1 MINLGM
7 TVHYQDG
14 REQAVSARPVT
25 QVAFERKF
33 SRGFASAFSSIE
45 SVQLEWVYFL
55 AWHAARTGLEFDDWL
70 ETVSEIDMGVA
81 EPVDPTGPGIS
92 AG

>member
-7 TVHYQDG
+7 TVHYEDG
-14 REQAVSARPVT
+14 RTQQVVARPVT

-33 SRGFASAFSSIE
+33 SKGFASAFSSME
-45 SVQLEWVYFL
+45 TVQLEWVYFL
-55 AWHAARTGLEFDDWL
+55 AWHATRTGLEFDEWL
-70 ETVSEIDMGVA
+70 NTVSEIDVGA
-81 EPVDPTGPGIS
+81 ADAVDPTDRAIS

>member
-1 MINLGM
+1 MINLDM

-14 REQAVSARPVT
+14 REQQVVARPVT

-33 SRGFASAFSSIE
+33 SMGFAAAFSSME
-45 SVQLEWVYFL
+45 TVQLGWVYFL
-55 AWHAARTGLEFDDWL
+55 AWHAARPGIEFDEWL
-70 ETVSEIDMGVA
+70 ESVAEIDMGVA
-81 EPVDPTGPGIS
+81 DEVVPFDPATS

>member
-14 REQAVSARPVT
+14 RKQTVSARPVT

-33 SRGFASAFSSIE
+33 SRGFASAFSSME
-45 SVQLEWVYFL
+45 TVQLEWVYFL
-55 AWHAARTGLEFDDWL
+55 AWHAARPGLEFDEWL
-70 ETVSEIDMGVA
+70 DTVAEIDVGGADV
-81 EPVDPTGPGIS
+81 VDPTGPVTS